1 MRVAL
6 WGMGEGNAG
15 RPESQH
21 SLTRSR
27 RIFALSHLS
36 DFDYSF
42 GRAICRGTG
51 WGLGGFADEEPRG
64 EDILALFGGNFCGWG
79 FFGDGHF

>member
-42 GRAICRGTG
+42 GRAI
-51 WGLGGFADEEPRG
+51 
-64 EDILALFGGNFCGWG
+64 
-79 FFGDGHF
+79 